1 MGLLSSLSEFFV
13 WRVRARPVAMGK
25 ILFQLDPV
33 SKSRRVGAAQ
43 NATDQACLHLDR
55 KLPEKD
61 GLLLSSA
68 IAASTSCFLGA
79 FLALTLPY
87 E

>member
-1 MGLLSSLSEFFV
+1 MGLLCSLSKFVV
-13 WRVRARPVAMGK
+13 WRVRTRPASIGQF
-25 ILFQLDPV
+25 LFQQGPV
-33 SKSRRVGAAQ
+33 SESRRVGAAQ
-43 NATDQACLHLDR
+43 SGTDQACLHFDL

-68 IAASTSCFLGA
+68 IAANTNCFLGA

>member
-1 MGLLSSLSEFFV
+1 MGLLCSLSEFVV
-13 WRVRARPVAMGK
+13 WCVRTRPAAMGQF
-25 ILFQLDPV
+25 LFQLDPV
-33 SKSRRVGAAQ
+33 SESRRVGAAQ
-43 NATDQACLHLDR
+43 NATDQACLHLDL
-55 KLPEKD
+55 KLAEKD

-68 IAASTSCFLGA
+68 IAANTSCFLGA

>member
-1 MGLLSSLSEFFV
+1 MGQF
-13 WRVRARPVAMGK
+13 
-25 ILFQLDPV
+25 LFQLDAV
-33 SKSRRVGAAQ
+33 SESRQVSAAQ
-43 NATDQACLHLDR
+43 NATDQGCLHLDL
-55 KLPEKD
+55 KLPEKY

-68 IAASTSCFLGA
+68 IAANTNCFLGA

>member
-1 MGLLSSLSEFFV
+1 MGFLCGLSEFVV
-13 WRVRARPVAMGK
+13 WRVRTRPAAMGQF
-25 ILFQLDPV
+25 LFQLDPV
-33 SKSRRVGAAQ
+33 SESRRVGAAQ
-43 NATDQACLHLDR
+43 NATDQAGLHLDL
-55 KLPEKD
+55 KLPKKD

-68 IAASTSCFLGA
+68 IAANTNRFLGA